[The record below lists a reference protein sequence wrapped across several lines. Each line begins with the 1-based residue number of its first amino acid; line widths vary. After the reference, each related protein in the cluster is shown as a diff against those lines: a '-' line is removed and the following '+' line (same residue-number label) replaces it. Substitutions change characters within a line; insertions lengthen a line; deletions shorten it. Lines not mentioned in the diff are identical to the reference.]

1 MHHVITSQYFN
12 WKLHFHA
19 IKVDFC
25 WASLDV
31 QEKCRQKLA
40 RGWKFLRVNCKCSM
54 IMWPRCRWCEYVF
67 ISGSPQSS
75 EMEPFL
81 LTIMAQM
88 EEHMQWRLHGS
99 LWTVSPASKT
109 THCCSSGKVK
119 LKRLSE
125 HKKSFSRPSFMSKRH
140 QTGEGCNNPGQ
151 RSSLCTKWLYVFSYR
166 QYFLAVGT
174 PAGRKEQAIA
184 TSESFTR

>member
-1 MHHVITSQYFN
+1 MHHVITSQYFI

-31 QEKCRQKLA
+31 QEKCRQKLD
-40 RGWKFLRVNCKCSM
+40 RGWKFLRVRCKCPM
-54 IMWPRCRWCEYVF
+54 ITWPRCRWCEYVF
-67 ISGSPQSS
+67 VSGSPQSS

-88 EEHMQWRLHGS
+88 EEHMTWRLHGS

-109 THCCSSGKVK
+109 THCCSNGKVK
-119 LKRLSE
+119 PKRLSE
-125 HKKSFSRPSFMSKRH
+125 HKKAFPGLVLLPEGTELVKDVIILASGPPSAQGDCVCSR
-140 QTGEGCNNPGQ
+140 TDNT
-151 RSSLCTKWLYVFSYR
+151 SL
-166 QYFLAVGT
+166 Q
-174 PAGRKEQAIA
+174 
-184 TSESFTR
+184 